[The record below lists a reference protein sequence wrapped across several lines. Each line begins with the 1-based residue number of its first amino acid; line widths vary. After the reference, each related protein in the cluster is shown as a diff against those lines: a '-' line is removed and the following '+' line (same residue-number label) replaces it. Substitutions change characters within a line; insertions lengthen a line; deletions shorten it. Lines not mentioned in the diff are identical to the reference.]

1 MMKLSK
7 LFLFLSIALFSLSS
21 ANSKEIFYKL
31 SKELN
36 FESINLTQHLSSD
49 CTVEN
54 VSDFREFILTQQK
67 DGADWIAIIDKKIK
81 NAEILSGNN
90 EKNIIDDTN
99 VNSAKNNKALT
110 LIYESQR
117 AGLDRNFL
125 AAYTIYWSKQPS
137 KTNTYKQL
145 FPIGNEKLTAIK
157 RNAFESKPNLMSVC
171 WSPTSFR
178 TNLRMFTTIFRGYLN
193 VTNQNFEV
201 AFISYFMFDLK
212 FSEEAAKAVYLEVKD
227 IEKNLSQ

>member
-1 MMKLSK
+1 M
-7 LFLFLSIALFSLSS
+7 ALFSIAS
-21 ANSKEIFYKL
+21 ANAKEVLYKF

-36 FESINLTQHLSSD
+36 FNAINLTQHLSSD
-49 CTVEN
+49 CTIEN
-54 VSDFREFILTQQK
+54 ISDSREFILKQQK
-67 DGADWIAIIDKKIK
+67 DAADWIAIIDKKIK

-90 EKNIIDDTN
+90 FKNIIDETN

-110 LIYESQR
+110 LIYESGR

-137 KTNTYKQL
+137 KTDTFKQL
-145 FPIGNEKLTAIK
+145 FPIGNEKLAAIK
-157 RNAFESKPNLMSVC
+157 RNAFESQPNLKSIC
-171 WSPTSFR
+171 WDPTSFR

-193 VTNQNFEV
+193 VTNGNVEV
-201 AFISYFMFDLK
+201 AFLSYFMFELK

-227 IEKNLSQ
+227 IENNLSQ